1 MIRISENAIF
11 MVREDGSS
19 CSFDFDRLRE
29 KIETCCVKCGIK
41 DSWFSD
47 DIALSVEYVLHQLA
61 SEGRMFSESELD
73 YYVVEVLEKAGL
85 DKIAEQY
92 REHTSSDSFISTDLN
107 TISDLISRNF
117 KILPEETARLSGKVF
132 EVFEKL
138 EIARTSP
145 GFIMESARFFIEHEK
160 ASSCPVQKKQ
170 THTQDAVRP
179 FDFKNPWV
187 LKPEDIIPKLSPAC
201 MLHVNSGVLR
211 PLSVS
216 RLFPSIKIE
225 LDLVRLSEKNG
236 LVPPYTE
243 MLISPFVDALRP
255 AIVEIAETVGK
266 EYHRLFPAGC
276 EESPKEENESL
287 HAYIKLPKLKQFVSG
302 HLLLEWDSCAGS
314 LRYIFDRI
322 SVGTGLSFPE
332 IPHAKQVEKFGNNI
346 LLL

>member
-1 MIRISENAIF
+1 MIRISENAVF
-11 MVREDGSS
+11 MMCEDGSS

-29 KIETCCVKCGIK
+29 KIEACCIKCGIK

-61 SEGRMFSESELD
+61 SEGRMFSEPELD

-92 REHTSSDSFISTDLN
+92 REQASSDSFISTDLK

-117 KILPEETARLSGKVF
+117 KISPEETARLSAKVF
-132 EVFEKL
+132 DVFDK
-138 EIARTSP
+138 IQIPRTSP
-145 GFIMESARFFIEHEK
+145 GFIMESARFFLEYEK
-160 ASSCPVQKKQ
+160 ISSCTGQKNQ
-170 THTQDAVRP
+170 VHTRNAVKP

-187 LKPEDIIPKLSPAC
+187 LTPEDIIPKLSPAS
-201 MLHVNSGVLR
+201 MSHVNSGVLR
-211 PLSVS
+211 PLPVS

-225 LDLVRLSEKNG
+225 LDLIRLSEENG
-236 LVPPYTE
+236 VVPPYTE
-243 MLISPFVDALRP
+243 MLISPFVDALYP

-266 EYHRLFPAGC
+266 EYQRLFPAGC
-276 EESPKEENESL
+276 EEAPKKENEPL
-287 HAYIKLPKLKQFVSG
+287 HAYVRLPKLKQFVSE

-322 SVGTGLSFPE
+322 SVDTGFSVPE
-332 IPHAKQVEKFGNNI
+332 IPQVKPIEK
-346 LLL
+346 